1 MNNFSGNATQIAMR
15 VSRRSIAVNLLLTLF
30 KLLAG
35 VLANSSAMI
44 SDAVHSASD
53 VFSTFIVMI
62 SVKLAGRKADA
73 GHEYGHER
81 MECIASILLAVVLA
95 LTGVGIGYSGIQKI
109 YSASYD
115 TLEIPGVLALV
126 AALVSIA
133 AKEAMYWYTRAAARK
148 IGSTALM
155 ADAWHHRS
163 DALSSIGSLL
173 GILGARLGYPV
184 CDPLASVVIC
194 LFILKASIDIFRNAA
209 GQLTDRACDPETERD
224 MRIEILLQPGVQSV
238 DLLQTRQF
246 ASRTYVDVEI
256 SANGSLS
263 LTDAHAIAEQVHQVI
278 ERKFPTVKHCMVH
291 VNPCAPNDGSEPS
304 E

>member
-1 MNNFSGNATQIAMR
+1 MSDFSSNSTKLAMQ
-15 VSRRSIAVNLLLTLF
+15 VSRWSIAVNLMLTLF

-35 VLANSSAMI
+35 LLANSSAMV

-53 VFSTFIVMI
+53 VFSTVMVMI

-81 MECIASILLAVVLA
+81 LECIASILLAVVLA
-95 LTGVGIGYSGIQKI
+95 LTGVGIGYSGMEKI
-109 YSASYD
+109 MSASYD
-115 TLEIPGVLALV
+115 TLEIPGVLALM
-126 AALVSIA
+126 AAVVSIA
-133 AKEAMYWYTRAAARK
+133 AKEAMYWYTRSAARK

-173 GILGARLGYPV
+173 GILGAQLGYPV
-184 CDPLASVVIC
+184 CDPIASVVIC
-194 LFILKASIDIFRNAA
+194 IFILKASIDIFRNAA
-209 GQLTDRACDPETERD
+209 GQLTDRACSPEIERD

-256 SANGSLS
+256 SANGDLS
-263 LTDAHAIAEQVHQVI
+263 LTDAHAIAEQVHHVI
-278 ERKFPTVKHCMVH
+278 ETKFPAVKHCMVH
-291 VNPCAPNDGSEPS
+291 VNPYTPD
-304 E
+304 